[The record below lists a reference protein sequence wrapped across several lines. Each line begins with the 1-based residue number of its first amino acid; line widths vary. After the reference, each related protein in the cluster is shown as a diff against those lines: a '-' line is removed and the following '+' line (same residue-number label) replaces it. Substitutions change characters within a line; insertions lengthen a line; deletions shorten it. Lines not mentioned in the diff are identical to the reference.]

1 MPFGNARRQ
10 RGRRVPATG
19 VRSTR
24 KQARARAKVPAM
36 MLPGGLQ
43 QVGIHPRVLPSPRTR
58 DAPSW
63 VPSRRMPMTTSAPR
77 SLHLAAPSTL
87 ARCLGR
93 QLSRATTVFRRHVVS
108 SRLPRSPRGK
118 PLVMAMPCGTAI
130 RSRRRRRPSPAGEGH
145 SSAAVAVFM
154 PTWSRRGRGSGPKQG
169 IRP

>member
-43 QVGIHPRVLPSPRTR
+43 QVGIHPRVLPSPGTR

-63 VPSRRMPMTTSAPR
+63 VPSRRMPMTTSALR

-87 ARCLGR
+87 AHCLGR

-118 PLVMAMPCGTAI
+118 LLVMAMPCGTAV
-130 RSRRRRRPSPAGEGH
+130 RSRQRRNPSPAGQGRT
-145 SSAAVAVFM
+145 SAAAAAFM
-154 PTWSRRGRGSGPKQG
+154 PTWSRRWRGSGPKQC
-169 IRP
+169 R